1 MSVNTLNA
9 ELVNIRCPTGKGK
22 MALNSKIEWTEATWN
37 PATGCSKISDG
48 CANCYAERL
57 AHRLKAMGNRRYAN
71 GFALTPH
78 HDLIDLPLKWREPKF
93 VFVNSMS
100 DLFHEEMPLSF
111 IQSVFK
117 TMEKADRHVFQI
129 LTKRSHRLLEVSNKI
144 SWPSN
149 VWMGVTVE
157 SHKYTHRIS
166 DLQRVPAKMKFLSIE
181 PLLSHIPELPL
192 SGIDWVI
199 IGGESGPRCR
209 SVQIEWVRSVRDQ
222 CVEKGVPF
230 FFKQWGGVRKKASGR
245 LLDGKIWS
253 EKTKKKNNRS
263 EHRLVYA

>member
-1 MSVNTLNA
+1 
-9 ELVNIRCPTGKGK
+9 

-37 PATGCSKISDG
+37 PATGCTKISDG

-71 GFALTPH
+71 GFSLTLH

-100 DLFHEEMPLSF
+100 DLFHEQMPLSF

-117 TMEKADRHVFQI
+117 TMEKADKHVFQI
-129 LTKRSHRLLEVSNKI
+129 LTKRSHRLLEVSDKI
-144 SWPSN
+144 PWPSN

-157 SHKYTHRIS
+157 SQKYVDRIS
-166 DLQRVPAKMKFLSIE
+166 ELQRVPAQTKFLSIE
-181 PLLSHIPELPL
+181 PLLSNIPELPL

-199 IGGESGPRCR
+199 VGGESGPRCR
-209 SVQIEWVRSVRDQ
+209 YRPNRLGPFHKGPMRQEGRALLLQTVGRNAKEGLRQVVGWKDLVRNAGSREHPIRSQAGLRIVAFTINH
-222 CVEKGVPF
+222 GH
-230 FFKQWGGVRKKASGR
+230 
-245 LLDGKIWS
+245 LL
-253 EKTKKKNNRS
+253 
-263 EHRLVYA
+263 